1 MKIHTHITLIFVLLV
16 SSAFSQDL
24 ISIVGR
30 SPFPPETK
38 VVFTGF
44 EGFRPTELGSIR
56 VTSGQQIDYFTSY
69 HGLCMMSAEGYPEF
83 ALILENDPT
92 CIEWDSL
99 PSFPCDQE
107 NIILYAQLPAL
118 DTISSWLSA
127 WREST
132 DSLIKA
138 DLQNMIG
145 QSIEQ
150 CRKEVESTAGGKA
163 GLYIEASLKAMEAAM
178 VTVPAI
184 MGDHKSE
191 ILDFIGGNF
200 QALYHSD
207 RMITLSEAY
216 VNMNKQVFSSEMSAT
231 QASVYDVEQWI
242 SALEGMLPARE
253 IVEHFLLMFA
263 KMGEADVLAQLL
275 EAQAGNFEC
284 EQYVGN
290 TKRPANMPYTFSVF
304 VGPDLGR
311 EYTLDQFTGMKK
323 ILAMYSPDCPASIA
337 ALVALYGYMSANQLR
352 IPVILVP
359 DNELEDPLKSV
370 VREKAPFGMQTGM
383 KMGGSLMMGAGIQQ
397 LPAYIILDQRNLLS
411 DVFYSFSELKAY
423 LSE

>member
-1 MKIHTHITLIFVLLV
+1 MKIHVQITFIFLLLV

-30 SPFPPETK
+30 SPFPADTK
-38 VVFTGF
+38 VVFTGY
-44 EGFRPTELGSIR
+44 EGFRSAELGSTR

-69 HGLCMMSAEGYPEF
+69 HGLCMMSAEGYPEY

-92 CIEWDSL
+92 CIEWDSI

-107 NIILYAQLPAL
+107 NPILYARLQAL
-118 DTISSWLSA
+118 DTIGSQVAA
-127 WREST
+127 WQEST
-132 DSLIKA
+132 DSLEKA
-138 DLQNMIG
+138 DLLIAIK
-145 QSIEQ
+145 QSIDH
-150 CRKEVESTAGGKA
+150 CREGISSSAHSKA
-163 GLYIEASLKAMEAAM
+163 GLYIEASLMAMEAAL
-178 VTVPAI
+178 VTLPAT
-184 MGDHKSE
+184 MGDQKSA
-191 ILDFIGGNF
+191 ILDFVGRNF
-200 QALYHSD
+200 QTFYHSD
-207 RMITLSEAY
+207 RLITLSDAY
-216 VNMNKQVFSSEMSAT
+216 VGMNRHVFSSEISAA

-242 SALEGMLPARE
+242 SALEGMMPARD
-253 IVEHFLLMFA
+253 IVEHFLMLFA
-263 KMGEADVLAQLL
+263 KMGETDVLAQLL

-337 ALVALYGYMSANQLR
+337 ALVALYGYMSANQVR

-359 DNELEDPLKSV
+359 DNELEEPLKSLV
-370 VREKAPFGMQTGM
+370 MDKAPFGMQTGM